1 MRQVFITTREH
12 LEVYCSG
19 LLDQYPDEKSMP
31 EFGIHFL
38 IKVGQRTKLQNNA
51 VHQYFENVA
60 TALNDAGLEI
70 HMEYLG
76 KAIEVPWTK
85 ESVKERLWLPIMET
99 MTGKSHTADLERN
112 QVSPIYDVLARFL
125 AEKQGISVP
134 FPQEDYG

>member
-1 MRQVFITTREH
+1 MRQVFIKTHEH

-31 EFGIHFL
+31 EFGIHFQ
-38 IKVGQRTKLQNNA
+38 IKTGQRTLLQNNA

-99 MTGKSHTADLERN
+99 MTGKTHTADLERN
-112 QVSPIYDVLARFL
+112 EVSPIYDVLARHL
-125 AEKQGISVP
+125 AEKHAISVP
-134 FPQEDYG
+134 FPQEDCG